1 MMATQVGCQVA
12 TSRGVQRPPYYRAFL
27 LDAEET
33 PLVSQRLLSLP
44 DSEVEVNREAVSLG
58 RVGQPTR

>member
-1 MMATQVGCQVA
+1 MMATQVGYQVA
-12 TSRGVQRPPYYRAFL
+12 PSRGIQQPPYYRAFS

-44 DSEVEVNREAVSLG
+44 EDG
-58 RVGQPTR
+58 GQL